1 MRKISPIRMV
11 VLVGLYGFAANL
23 VHPIE
28 PTIYKNL
35 NFPDY
40 MFGVAFACMALT
52 NFAFSPF
59 WGRLCDRYGSGRV
72 MGLCFFGYSA
82 SQYLF
87 GICTTEWTLSLARVL
102 AGVFI
107 SAISVGQL
115 IYVMRYSPPEKTAD
129 NLMYMATAHAV
140 TAPLG
145 YLVGGF
151 LGDRTIFGTVL
162 AQVICLILLG
172 LLFLLLLDD
181 ECQPMEVLDRRSLL
195 REINPLKSFGQIR
208 PFLNGFL
215 VVFFTISMLTKF
227 ASVCYDQSFN
237 YLIKAEYG
245 FPASYNGMLKA
256 LVGVVALISNFTLCR
271 WLLHH
276 TDSLKSTIFILAVQ
290 MIMSAGVAV
299 LTDFGAFIVLN
310 VVFFGLN
317 AVYLPLLQATLTR
330 VADREN
336 SGIFA
341 GMFNA
346 VQALGNI
353 CGSLAAGFVYAISW
367 RLPFVLTAVLFTL
380 TVLLAVVNLRQSK
393 SLSGV

>member
-1 MRKISPIRMV
+1 MRKISPMRMV
-11 VLVGLYGFAANL
+11 ALVALDGIIANL

-59 WGRLCDRYGSGRV
+59 WGRMCDRFGSGKV
-72 MGLCFFGYSA
+72 MGFCCFGYSA
-82 SQYLF
+82 AQYLF
-87 GICTTEWTLSLARVL
+87 GICTTELTLSLARVL

-129 NLMYMATAHAV
+129 NLMYMATGYAV
-140 TAPLG
+140 ATPVG
-145 YLVGGF
+145 YLIGGF
-151 LGDRTIFGTVL
+151 MGDRTVFGTVL
-162 AQVICLILLG
+162 AQVFGLILLG
-172 LLFLLLLDD
+172 VLFLLLLDD
-181 ECQPMEVLDRRSLL
+181 ECRPMERLDISALL

-215 VVFFTISMLTKF
+215 VVFFSIAMLTKF

-256 LVGVVALISNFTLCR
+256 LVGIVALVSNFTLCR

-276 TDSLKSTIFILAVQ
+276 TDSLKSTIFILTVQ
-290 MIMSAGVAV
+290 MVMSAGVAV
-299 LTDFGAFIVLN
+299 LTDFGVFIVLN

-330 VADREN
+330 VANKEN

-353 CGSLAAGFVYAISW
+353 GGSLAAGFVYAISC

-380 TVLLAVVNLRQSK
+380 SVLLAVVNLRQRK
-393 SLSGV
+393 QFIGL